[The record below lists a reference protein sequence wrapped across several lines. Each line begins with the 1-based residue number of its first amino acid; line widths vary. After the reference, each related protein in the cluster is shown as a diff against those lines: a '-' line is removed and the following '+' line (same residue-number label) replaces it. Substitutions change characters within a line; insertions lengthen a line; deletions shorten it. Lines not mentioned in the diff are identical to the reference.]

1 MFYHKLVK
9 LIKYDYKIITNLAE
23 NSMAWNEP
31 GNNDKDPWK
40 NKGGKNQ
47 GPPDL
52 DELLNDLGK
61 KVSGIF
67 GGKGNNRSSGGSG
80 KSFSSIGI
88 SLILI
93 IGLVVYAFSGFYT
106 IKEAEKGIVLRFGQF
121 SGTVDPG
128 INWKWTFIDRIIPI
142 DMQSTREMQA
152 SGFMLTQDENVVQ
165 VEMQIQYRVVD
176 ARNYVFSVTNAD
188 DSLSQ
193 SLDSALRYVVGHAKM
208 DDILTSGREQI
219 RQSVWQELE
228 KVIEPYNL
236 GLLIVDVNFK
246 DARPP
251 NEVKDAFDDAI
262 AAQEDEVRF
271 LREAEAYARGIEP
284 RARGRVKRM
293 EQEALA
299 YKQQTVLD
307 AEGEVARFEKILPEY
322 QAAPEVTRQRLYI
335 ATMEKVYSNAS
346 KVMVDVDGGNNMMY
360 LPLDKIMQQQQSTN
374 QRTTPQS
381 YSQPQTQSGI
391 NSSPSSSTGRNDRFN
406 SGRN

>member
-1 MFYHKLVK
+1 
-9 LIKYDYKIITNLAE
+9 
-23 NSMAWNEP
+23 MAWNEP

-61 KVSGIF
+61 KVTGIF
-67 GGKGNNRSSGGSG
+67 GGKSNRKSTGGPSSPG

-88 SLILI
+88 SLVLI
-93 IGLVVYAFSGFYT
+93 IAIVVYAFSGFYT
-106 IKEAEKGIVLRFGQF
+106 IKEAEKGIVLRFGQY

-128 INWKWTFIDRIIPI
+128 INWKWTFIDRIIPV
-142 DMQSTREMQA
+142 DMQSTRDLPA
-152 SGFMLTQDENVVQ
+152 SGFMLTQDENVVR
-165 VEMQIQYRVVD
+165 VDMQIQYRVIN
-176 ARNYVFSVTNAD
+176 ARDYIFSVTNAD

-193 SLDSALRYVVGHAKM
+193 SLDSALRYVVGHSTM
-208 DDILTSGREQI
+208 DNILTSGREQI

-228 KVIEPYNL
+228 KIIEPYHL
-236 GLLIVDVNFK
+236 GLIVVDVNFK

-262 AAQEDEVRF
+262 SAQEDEVRF

-284 RARGRVKRM
+284 RARGRVKRI

-299 YKQQTVLD
+299 YKGRVVLE
-307 AEGEVARFEKILPEY
+307 AEGEVARFAKILPEY
-322 QAAPEVTRQRLYI
+322 QAAPKVTRQRLYL
-335 ATMEKVYSNAS
+335 ATMEKVYSNTS
-346 KVMVDVDGGNNMMY
+346 KVMVDVEGGNNIMY
-360 LPLDKIMQQQQSTN
+360 LPLDKIMQRSSTN
-374 QRTTPQS
+374 RAASQS
-381 YSQPQTQSGI
+381 IQPTQQKS
-391 NSSPSSSTGRNDRFN
+391 NVNTSPSDSGRSDRFN

>member
-1 MFYHKLVK
+1 
-9 LIKYDYKIITNLAE
+9 
-23 NSMAWNEP
+23 MAWNEP

-67 GGKGNNRSSGGSG
+67 GGKSSGGSNSSG
-80 KSFSSIGI
+80 NSFSSLGM
-88 SLILI
+88 SLVLI
-93 IGLVVYAFSGFYT
+93 IALVVYAFSGFYT
-106 IKEAEKGIVLRFGQF
+106 IKEAEQGIVLRFGQY

-128 INWKWTFIDRIIPI
+128 LRWKWTFIDRIIPV
-142 DMQSTREMQA
+142 DMQSTRDLPA
-152 SGFMLTQDENVVQ
+152 SGFMLTQDENVVR
-165 VEMQIQYRVVD
+165 VDMQIQYRVVD
-176 ARNYVFSVTNAD
+176 ARSYIFSVTNAD

-228 KVIEPYNL
+228 KIIEPYQL
-236 GLLIVDVNFK
+236 GLIIVDVNFK

-262 AAQEDEVRF
+262 AAQEDEIRF

-293 EQEALA
+293 EQEAFA
-299 YKQQTVLD
+299 YKEQTVL
-307 AEGEVARFEKILPEY
+307 ASQGEVARFEKILPEY
-322 QAAPEVTRQRLYI
+322 QAAPEVTRQRLYL
-335 ATMEKVYSNAS
+335 ATMEKVYSNTS
-346 KVMVDVDGGNNMMY
+346 KVMVDVEGGNNMMY
-360 LPLDKIMQQQQSTN
+360 LPLDKIIQQQSSSN
-374 QRTTPQS
+374 RGAAQS
-381 YSQPQTQSGI
+381 YTQSTQQTPAV
-391 NSSPSSSTGRNDRFN
+391 NTSPSSSGRTDRFN

>member
-1 MFYHKLVK
+1 
-9 LIKYDYKIITNLAE
+9 
-23 NSMAWNEP
+23 MAWNEP

-67 GGKGNNRSSGGSG
+67 GGKGGSSGGSTPSG
-80 KSFSSIGI
+80 KSFSSLGM
-88 SLILI
+88 SLVLI
-93 IGLVVYAFSGFYT
+93 IALVVYAFSGFYT
-106 IKEAEKGIVLRFGQF
+106 IKEAEQGLVLRFGQY
-121 SGTVDPG
+121 SGNVEPG
-128 INWKWTFIDRIIPI
+128 INWKWTFIDRIIPVDI
-142 DMQSTREMQA
+142 QSTRDLPA
-152 SGFMLTQDENVVQ
+152 SGFMLTQDENVVR

-228 KVIEPYNL
+228 KIIEPYHL
-236 GLLIVDVNFK
+236 GLIIVDVNFK

-293 EQEALA
+293 EQEAFA
-299 YKQQTVLD
+299 YKEQTVLD
-307 AEGEVARFEKILPEY
+307 AQGEVARFEKILPEY
-322 QAAPEVTRQRLYI
+322 QAAPEVTRQRLYL
-335 ATMEKVYSNAS
+335 ATMEKVYSNTS

-360 LPLDKIMQQQQSTN
+360 LPLDKIIQQQSTTN
-374 QRTTPQS
+374 RAAAQG
-381 YSQPQTQSGI
+381 YSQSTQQKLWS
-391 NSSPSSSTGRNDRFN
+391 
-406 SGRN
+406 

>member
-1 MFYHKLVK
+1 
-9 LIKYDYKIITNLAE
+9 
-23 NSMAWNEP
+23 MAWNEP

-61 KVSGIF
+61 KVTGIF
-67 GGKGNNRSSGGSG
+67 GGKTTQGGSGSG
-80 KSFSSIGI
+80 KSFSSIGLSI
-88 SLILI
+88 LLI
-93 IGLVVYAFSGFYT
+93 IASVVYAFSGFYT
-106 IKEAEKGIVLRFGQF
+106 IKEAEKGIVLRFGEY

-128 INWKWTFIDRIIPI
+128 INWKWTFIDRIIPV
-142 DMQSTREMQA
+142 DMQSTRDMPSA
-152 SGFMLTQDENVVQ
+152 GFMLTQDENVVR

-188 DSLSQ
+188 DSLNQ

-208 DDILTSGREQI
+208 DDILTSGRETI

-228 KVIEPYNL
+228 KIIEPYNL
-236 GLLIVDVNFK
+236 GIIIVDVNFK

-271 LREAEAYARGIEP
+271 LREAEAYASGIEP

-299 YKQQTVLD
+299 YKSQTVLD
-307 AEGEVARFEKILPEY
+307 AQGEVARFEKLLPEY
-322 QAAPEVTRQRLYI
+322 QAAPEVTRGRLYI
-335 ATMEKVYSNAS
+335 ATMEKVYGNTS
-346 KVMVDVDGGNNMMY
+346 KVMVDVEGGNNMMY
-360 LPLDKIMQQQQSTN
+360 LPLDKIIQQQSNSVASPKRSYAPVN
-374 QRTTPQS
+374 QS
-381 YSQPQTQSGI
+381 NI
-391 NSSPSSSTGRNDRFN
+391 NTAPASSSERADRFSNGRN
-406 SGRN
+406 

>member
-1 MFYHKLVK
+1 
-9 LIKYDYKIITNLAE
+9 
-23 NSMAWNEP
+23 MAWNEP

-61 KVSGIF
+61 KVTGIF
-67 GGKGNNRSSGGSG
+67 GGKGKSTGGSSPSG
-80 KSFSSIGI
+80 KSFSTIGI
-88 SLILI
+88 SLVLI
-93 IGLVVYAFSGFYT
+93 IAIVVYAFSGFYT
-106 IKEAEKGIVLRFGQF
+106 IKEAEKGIVLRFGQY

-142 DMQSTREMQA
+142 DMQSTRDLPA
-152 SGFMLTQDENVVQ
+152 SGFMLTQDENVVR
-165 VEMQIQYRVVD
+165 VDMQIQYRVMN

-193 SLDSALRYVVGHAKM
+193 SLDSALRYVVGHSTM
-208 DDILTSGREQI
+208 DAILTSGREQI
-219 RQSVWQELE
+219 RQSVWKELE
-228 KVIEPYNL
+228 KIIEPYNL
-236 GLLIVDVNFK
+236 GLIIVDVNFK

-262 AAQEDEVRF
+262 SAQEDEVRF

-299 YKQQTVLD
+299 YKERIVLE
-307 AEGEVARFEKILPEY
+307 AEGEVARFAKVLPEY
-322 QAAPEVTRQRLYI
+322 QAAPEVTRQRLYL
-335 ATMEKVYSNAS
+335 ATMEKVYSNTS
-346 KVMVDVDGGNNMMY
+346 KVMVDVDGGNNIMY
-360 LPLDKIMQQQQSTN
+360 LPLDKIMQQSVAKPI
-374 QRTTPQS
+374 TPQATLS
-381 YSQPQTQSGI
+381 TQQKT
-391 NSSPSSSTGRNDRFN
+391 NVNTSPSVSGRSDRFN

>member
-1 MFYHKLVK
+1 M
-9 LIKYDYKIITNLAE
+9 E

-61 KVSGIF
+61 KVTGIF
-67 GGKGNNRSSGGSG
+67 GGKTTKGGTGSG
-80 KSFSSIGI
+80 KSFSSIGMSI
-88 SLILI
+88 ILVVA
-93 IGLVVYAFSGFYT
+93 LVVYAFSGFYT
-106 IKEAEKGIVLRFGQF
+106 IKEAEQGIVLRFGES
-121 SGTVDPG
+121 SGTVGPG
-128 INWKWTFIDRIIPI
+128 INWKWTFIDRIIPV
-142 DMQSTREMQA
+142 DMQSTREMPS
-152 SGFMLTQDENVVQ
+152 SGFMLTQDENVVN

-176 ARNYVFSVTNAD
+176 ARNYIFSVTNAD
-188 DSLSQ
+188 GSLNQ
-193 SLDSALRYVVGHAKM
+193 SLDSALRYVIGHSNM
-208 DDILTSGREQI
+208 DDILTSGRESI
-219 RQSVWQELE
+219 RQSVWQQLE
-228 KVIEPYNL
+228 KIIAPYNL
-236 GLLIVDVNFK
+236 GLIIVDVNFK

-262 AAQEDEVRF
+262 SAQEDEVRF

-299 YKQQTVLD
+299 YKEQTVLD

-335 ATMEKVYSNAS
+335 ATMEKVYSNTS

-360 LPLDKIMQQQQSTN
+360 LPLDKIIQQQSNTN
-374 QRTTPQS
+374 RNASSNYKPA
-381 YSQPQTQSGI
+381 SQPSVNTAPSNSGSRSDRFS
-391 NSSPSSSTGRNDRFN
+391 NGRN
-406 SGRN
+406 

>member
-1 MFYHKLVK
+1 
-9 LIKYDYKIITNLAE
+9 
-23 NSMAWNEP
+23 MAWNEP

-67 GGKGNNRSSGGSG
+67 GGKGGGNSSGGSAPSG

-88 SLILI
+88 SLVLI
-93 IGLVVYAFSGFYT
+93 IAIVVYAFSGFYT

-152 SGFMLTQDENVVQ
+152 SGFMLTQDENVVR
-165 VEMQIQYRVVD
+165 VEMQIQYRVIE
-176 ARNYVFSVTNAD
+176 ARNFVFSVTNAE
-188 DSLSQ
+188 DSLNQ

-219 RQSVWQELE
+219 RQSVWQELD
-228 KVIEPYNL
+228 KIIAPYNL
-236 GLLIVDVNFK
+236 GLIIVDVNFK

-299 YKQQTVLD
+299 YKERTVLD
-307 AEGEVARFEKILPEY
+307 AQGEVARFEKILPEY
-322 QAAPEVTRQRLYI
+322 QAAPEVTRQRLYL
-335 ATMEKVYSNAS
+335 ATMEKVYSNTS

-360 LPLDKIMQQQQSTN
+360 LPLDKIMQQQSTN
-374 QRTTPQS
+374 QRVAPQS
-381 YSQPQTQSGI
+381 YTQPQQQPSI
-391 NSSPSSSTGRNDRFN
+391 NTSPSISGRSDRFN
-406 SGRN
+406 SGSN

>member
-1 MFYHKLVK
+1 
-9 LIKYDYKIITNLAE
+9 
-23 NSMAWNEP
+23 MAWNEP

-67 GGKGNNRSSGGSG
+67 GGKGSSSGGSTPPG
-80 KSFSSIGI
+80 KSFSSLGM
-88 SLILI
+88 SLVLI
-93 IGLVVYAFSGFYT
+93 IALVVYAFSGFYT
-106 IKEAEKGIVLRFGQF
+106 IKEAEQGLVLRFGQYL
-121 SGTVDPG
+121 GTVEPG
-128 INWKWTFIDRIIPI
+128 INWKWTFIDRIIPV
-142 DMQSTREMQA
+142 DMQSTRDLPA
-152 SGFMLTQDENVVQ
+152 SGFMLTQDENVVR

-176 ARNYVFSVTNAD
+176 ARNYIFSVTNAD

-228 KVIEPYNL
+228 KIITPYHL
-236 GLLIVDVNFK
+236 GLIIVDVNFK

-251 NEVKDAFDDAI
+251 NEVKDSFDDAI

-293 EQEALA
+293 EQEAFA
-299 YKQQTVLD
+299 YKEQTVLD
-307 AEGEVARFEKILPEY
+307 AQGEVARFEKILPEY

-335 ATMEKVYSNAS
+335 ATMEKVYSNTS
-346 KVMVDVDGGNNMMY
+346 KVMVDVEGGNNMMY
-360 LPLDKIMQQQQSTN
+360 LPLDKIIQQQSTTN
-374 QRTTPQS
+374 HAAPQG
-381 YSQPQTQSGI
+381 YSQSTQQKPVV
-391 NSSPSSSTGRNDRFN
+391 NSSPSNSGRNDRFN